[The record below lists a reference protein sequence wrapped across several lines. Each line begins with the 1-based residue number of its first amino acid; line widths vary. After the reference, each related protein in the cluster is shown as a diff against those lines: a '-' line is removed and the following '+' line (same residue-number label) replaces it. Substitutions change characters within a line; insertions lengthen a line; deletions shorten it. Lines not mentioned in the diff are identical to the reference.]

1 MYNYI
6 ILRLGLFLILNRN
19 ILSDASCSLPTDIKN
34 SAWEYNYTKVSD
46 NSPQSTI
53 LRIST
58 TTLQNSIINLSAV
71 GTKIRDWTCINSLAL
86 SNTQTLV
93 LFKIDE
99 FIFQS
104 DQPFADGHFKNYRLY
119 LCMKFTKVTPDLY
132 YFYLLSDVS
141 TAVTPNERVFVSEE
155 GNPPANDAPMCSTF
169 CKYTGLPKIR
179 TLRRQGT
186 SDTVPGD
193 AALCEPCDSTCE
205 VDRCDPNPCQNNGS
219 CTDFKENY
227 NCTCTDGWKGENCT
241 IDRCDPN
248 PCQNNGSCVD
258 FKENYTCVCTDGWKG
273 ENCTTDI
280 NECLNKKRATVCPL
294 HSDCFNT
301 VGSYGCNCKNGYQ
314 DKNGD
319 CTDVNECE
327 RKPCPEHSNCT
338 NTIGSF
344 MCTCWI
350 GYVNTS
356 MGCQG
361 SCITPKKIIRLSN
374 IWKTTKTK
382 LKLYKSCVQSAQSA
396 IE

>member
-155 GNPPANDAPMCSTF
+155 GNPPANDAPMC
-169 CKYTGLPKIR
+169 R
-179 TLRRQGT
+179 T

-241 IDRCDPN
+241 I
-248 PCQNNGSCVD
+248 
-258 FKENYTCVCTDGWKG
+258 
-273 ENCTTDI
+273 
-280 NECLNKKRATVCPL
+280 
-294 HSDCFNT
+294 
-301 VGSYGCNCKNGYQ
+301 
-314 DKNGD
+314 
-319 CTDVNECE
+319 DVNECE